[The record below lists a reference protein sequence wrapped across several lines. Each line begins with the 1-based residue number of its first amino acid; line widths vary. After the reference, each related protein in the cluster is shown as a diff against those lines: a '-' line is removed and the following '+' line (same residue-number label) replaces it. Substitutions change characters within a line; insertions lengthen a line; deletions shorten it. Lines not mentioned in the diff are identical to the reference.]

1 MMKRLFIITF
11 FIHVLCLGAAYS
23 IELPNFG
30 LFAGTSYYIGDIN
43 PHHHFY
49 RSWLSFGVLYRYN
62 LNSRYAI
69 RASVYTA
76 RLSGSDLD
84 FKEILHPD
92 RQYSPSAFHTS
103 LIDVALQAEYNF
115 FPFTPY
121 QGIWSWTPFISA
133 GIASTL
139 VLGSDVNAKNTLNFP
154 FGIGA
159 KVNLTSRVSA
169 GAEWAFR
176 RTFNDLIDGVENPS
190 GTRSLIHNNDWYSF
204 LGVFITFKFFNF
216 TAKCPAYN

>member
-1 MMKRLFIITF
+1 MMKRLFIIIF
-11 FIHVLCLGAAYS
+11 FLHVLSLGIAYS

-30 LFAGTSYYIGDIN
+30 LFAGTSYYIGEIN
-43 PHHHFY
+43 PHRHFY

-62 LNSRYAI
+62 LNARYAI
-69 RASVYTA
+69 RANVYTA
-76 RLSGSDLD
+76 KLSGSDLD
-84 FKEILHPD
+84 YTKILHPD
-92 RQYSPSAFHTS
+92 RQYSPATFQTS
-103 LIDVALQAEYNF
+103 LIDVALLAEYNF

-121 QGIWSWTPFISA
+121 QDIWSWTPFISA

-139 VLGSDVNAKNTLNFP
+139 ILGSDVNAKNTLNIP

-159 KVNLTSRVSA
+159 KVNLTSRISA
-169 GAEWAFR
+169 GAEWTFR